1 MPEVY
6 LIAANLMTHN
16 VVTTT
21 PDTLVR
27 DAIALLRRHHLHDL
41 PVIDAD
47 GRPVG
52 VLTARA
58 ILHHALPAYA
68 SEDLLAA
75 MQASPDLP
83 SVHERLKTIAERKVS
98 EVMSPRILSVREHA
112 PTNALATMV
121 VLMHNDSQNILVTDD
136 NGRLVGTISALDII
150 LRDRPASRT

>member
-1 MPEVY
+1 MPEVHV
-6 LIAANLMTHN
+6 IAANLMTRS
-16 VVTTT
+16 VVTTN
-21 PDTLVR
+21 PDTRVR

-41 PVIDAD
+41 PVIDAEE
-47 GRPVG
+47 RPVG

-83 SVHERLKTIAERKVS
+83 SVHERLHAMAELRVS
-98 EVMSPRILSVREHA
+98 EVMSTRILSVREHA
-112 PTNALATMV
+112 PTNAIAAML

-136 NGRLVGTISALDII
+136 GGRLVGTISALDVI
-150 LRDRPASRT
+150 LRDRPT